1 VGSRGKWVKEKKRD
15 RWVGAKK
22 AIRKQKKKTF
32 FLSSGLLPGNKN

>member
-22 AIRKQKKKTF
+22 AIRKQKKKNLF
-32 FLSSGLLPGNKN
+32 FVFWTSARQ